1 MSTAIEKLNLSQL
14 RILNTN
20 ALRLFGCLLYN
31 FDTIYM
37 KTEKMFTD
45 DMSDKIKDMIKSKA
59 TAMAT
64 IVNGKPTI
72 GFYNTFIDECDVEEL
87 TFVNLHEILHVL
99 NKDCTAGDIYPEK
112 ELHNFA
118 CDHII
123 NTALKADIAKGI
135 MRKVKCPANAFII
148 DALVDNKDYTTVAE
162 VYNWLI
168 ENAIQNGV
176 VQLGNGMKMYTVT
189 INGKEHHVLPD
200 IGTISAEGMT
210 DADDI
215 GDALQAEARTILE
228 TAENLFRGMESG
240 SAVGKLIENII
251 KVEIPWTSLLDRS
264 IAQKIVPDD
273 VNRSWKGLQKRPFSL
288 GLYYPVE
295 DVTEKPSILVLLED
309 QSGSI
314 TKQDIQKFASILL
327 QSIRYFDEVWIM
339 RHDVRIHHNKRY
351 KSAQTTEAE
360 LSFEAG
366 GRGGT
371 SHKYV
376 FNKIQEAFEEG
387 DDLSMIIMLTDF
399 YSDIEGLWPKYEW
412 TKEIP
417 CCIVCNSTKAIPT
430 YVDKTPIYIK

>member
-1 MSTAIEKLNLSQL
+1 MTPAIEKLNLSQL

-31 FDTIYM
+31 FNTIFM

-45 DMSDKIKDMIKSKA
+45 DMTDKVKDMIRGHA

-64 IVNGKPTI
+64 IVGGKPTI
-72 GFYNTFIDECDVEEL
+72 GFYNSFIDECDVEEL
-87 TFVNLHEILHVL
+87 TFVNLHEILHII
-99 NKDCTAGDIYPEK
+99 NKDYMAGEIYAERY
-112 ELHNFA
+112 LHNLA
-118 CDHII
+118 ADHII
-123 NTALKADIAKGI
+123 NTALKADIDKGI
-135 MRKVKCPANAFII
+135 MRKVKTPDSAFMI
-148 DALVDNKDYTTVAE
+148 DELIGDKNYTTIAE

-168 ENAIQNGV
+168 ENAKSNGV
-176 VQLGNGMKMYTVT
+176 TVLGNGMKMYTVT
-189 INGKEHHVLPD
+189 INGRETTVIPD
-200 IGTISAEGMT
+200 IGSIPGEMAEE
-210 DADDI
+210 ADDI

-251 KVEIPWTSLLDRS
+251 KVDIPWTSLLDRS

-295 DVTEKPSILVLLED
+295 DVTEKPSTLILLED

-314 TKQDIQKFASILL
+314 TKTDIQKFASVLL

-339 RHDVRIHHNKRY
+339 RHDVKIHHNKRY

-371 SHKYV
+371 SHKFV
-376 FNKIQEAFEEG
+376 FNRIQEAFEEG
-387 DDLSMIIMLTDF
+387 DDLSMVVMLTDF
-399 YSDIEGLWPKYEW
+399 YSDIENLWSKYEW
-412 TKEIP
+412 TKHIP
-417 CCIVCNSTKAIPT
+417 CCIVCNSSKAIPS